1 MCVTLLV
8 CVLKETVGLQKQ
20 LVTDTSPEV
29 LANFRKMRL
38 GGIETKRKNNKEN
51 NKCVLVVAVV

>member
-20 LVTDTSPEV
+20 LVTGTSPEV
-29 LANFRKMRL
+29 LGNFRKMRL
-38 GGIETKRKNNKEN
+38 GGIERKRKNNKEN

>member
-20 LVTDTSPEV
+20 LVTGTSPEV
-29 LANFRKMRL
+29 LGNFGKMRL